1 MSRTKR
7 IYNRRLKKA
16 QRFNWDAP
24 PIKNEIGII
33 INNNIVG
40 IPYTR
45 KSFICMGRCSI
56 CRDPNKEPR
65 LIRKRLKEQFR
76 FDLKNELKPKEEKEH
91 CDFPIIWNT
100 MRQYASDATI
110 CKWCLGCGQ

>member
-33 INNNIVG
+33 INDNIVG

-45 KSFICMGRCSI
+45 KSFICMGRCSM

-76 FDLKNELKPKEEKEH
+76 FDLKNELNKPKEG
-91 CDFPIIWNT
+91 NT
-100 MRQYASDATI
+100 MRQYASGVLIVVNNDLFVHI
-110 CKWCLGCGQ
+110 

>member
-1 MSRTKR
+1 MSHTKR

-45 KSFICMGRCSI
+45 RSFICMGH
-56 CRDPNKEPR
+56 CRGYKDHSKDQWK
-65 LIRKRLKEQFR
+65 LRKQRKEQFE
-76 FDLKNELKPKEEKEH
+76 FEIKKELNNFGE
-91 CDFPIIWNT
+91 
-100 MRQYASDATI
+100 
-110 CKWCLGCGQ
+110 